1 MAAPEVRVD
10 PDRERAELERYL
22 GPRFELDR
30 LQRHEA
36 EVERELREFGDE
48 GRFYRGSQSYLYDL
62 TAFAITQTKAPYLS
76 ELTRLVDPGARL
88 LDYGCGI
95 GSDGLGLLEAGYR
108 VEFADFDNPSVAYLR
123 WRLAERGLDAP
134 VHDLDAG
141 VPGGF
146 DAAYAFD
153 VIEHADDP
161 FELVGELERRADLV
175 VVNLLEGDEAAHP
188 LHRELPIARLR
199 GRAIAGGLCS
209 YSIHHGRSHLLAY
222 EPGSAGLARRARGE
236 AIVAM
241 ARLRRRAGAY
251 M

>member
-36 EVERELREFGDE
+36 EVERELREFGNE
-48 GRFYRGSQSYLYDL
+48 GRFYRGSQAYLYDL

-153 VIEHADDP
+153 VVEHADDP
-161 FELVGELERRADLV
+161 FELVGELERRARVLPRARKSQSESCRPGKAAVDL
-175 VVNLLEGDEAAHP
+175 
-188 LHRELPIARLR
+188 RLQ
-199 GRAIAGGLCS
+199 
-209 YSIHHGRSHLLAY
+209 
-222 EPGSAGLARRARGE
+222 RRARACFGE
-236 AIVAM
+236 GFLEELRGAIDALQHREQHE
-241 ARLRRRAGAY
+241 RLGA
-251 M
+251 